1 MDDINEHIKQMV
13 EHTERHARELLSEV
27 KDPHVMLHA
36 VFGHIS
42 RVIVH
47 NVRDMEVPLDL
58 QTKIMW
64 TLLLVLERE
73 VTKHEIS
80 IAMDD
85 DKSMEAVMH

>member
-1 MDDINEHIKQMV
+1 MDEIDKHIKQMV
-13 EHTERHARELLSEV
+13 ELTENHARELLSKV

-47 NVRDMEVPLDL
+47 NVRDMDVPLDL

-64 TLLLVLERE
+64 TMLLVLERE

-80 IAMDD
+80 IAMDE
-85 DKSMEAVMH
+85 DKSMESVMH

>member
-13 EHTERHARELLSEV
+13 EHTERHARELLSEG

-80 IAMDD
+80 IAMDE